1 MTKRSLLGV
10 IAAFASFFVCGSAG
24 AQASSSGAIWC
35 VGEARSGERTTWY
48 SSGIATGVADDAETE
63 RRWAARVQQAAGEA
77 TVLAECHAA
86 EDQAAA
92 EFRRDFYREDAGEA
106 PWSNLSYRPGDPAG
120 EAPDAAPAL
129 AEAAPEPEPDDAAE
143 LAAAAER
150 RARTDAALAA
160 GAESQRRQAEEFRAA
175 QARFEAE
182 TRRVQESN
190 AQYERDME
198 RFRRESAAV
207 EADRRRYE
215 REMERFRIESARVE
229 ACRAGDRTQCPP
241 PTPR

>member
-1 MTKRSLLGV
+1 MTNSSFLGV
-10 IAAFASFFVCGSAG
+10 TAALAGIVFCGSAG

-35 VGEARSGERTTWY
+35 VAEARDGGRTTWY
-48 SSGIATGVADDAETE
+48 SSGVATGVADDAETE
-63 RRWAARVQQAAGEA
+63 RRWAARVQQAAGDA

-86 EDQAAA
+86 EDHAAA
-92 EFRRDFYREDAGEA
+92 EFRRDFYREEAGEA

-120 EAPDAAPAL
+120 DAINAAPAL
-129 AEAAPEPEPDDAAE
+129 AETDDAAE

-150 RARTDAALAA
+150 RARTEAALAA
-160 GAESQRRQAEEFRAA
+160 GAESQRRQAEEHRAA
-175 QARFEAE
+175 QARFEEE

-207 EADRRRYE
+207 EADRQRYA

-229 ACRAGDRTQCPP
+229 ACRAGDRSQCPP
-241 PTPR
+241 PPPR